1 MIDSL
6 DQEILN
12 CIANQDKKTIQL
24 SEVVKLFLT
33 KKSDRA
39 LRERVR
45 HLENKGLVRLK
56 KYPRCVLVTITR
68 KGHEARST
76 KGGEPR

>member
-6 DQEILN
+6 DQEILDF
-12 CIANQDKKTIQL
+12 IADQGKKEIQL
-24 SEVVKLFLT
+24 SEVVKLFLNR
-33 KKSDRA
+33 KSDRA

-45 HLENKGLVRLK
+45 HLEHDGLVQLK
-56 KYPRCVLVTITR
+56 KYPSCVLVTITR

-76 KGGEPR
+76 NGGEPR